1 MKLKQVTLLKD
12 VEPQCFCWLPI
23 SQVQRFELLLGK
35 LCRFAARFQ
44 FNVQF
49 ESKDI
54 EV

>member
-12 VEPQCFCWLPI
+12 GEPQCFCWLPI